1 VCRRRNDQSYVGQID
16 LEDIRVICNRAVTSP
31 AWSTSVDGGVVVNA
45 GALEKQHGTSVL
57 NNQRATPG
65 KHGYEYKTAA
75 AAAGGGAGGG
85 DASDAAMSDVVV
97 ENGRIVLQYRN
108 VHAGLRATDKPDDP
122 ADTADR
128 TRPPGHV
135 IGAPVKLQT
144 DLDYDMN
151 DVVWKNLAASTK

>member
-1 VCRRRNDQSYVGQID
+1 MCRRRNDQSYVGQID

-45 GALEKQHGTSVL
+45 GALEKQHGAVL

>member
-45 GALEKQHGTSVL
+45 GALEKQHGAVL

-65 KHGYEYKTAA
+65 KHGCEYKTAA
-75 AAAGGGAGGG
+75 AAAGGG
-85 DASDAAMSDVVV
+85 DASDAA
-97 ENGRIVLQYRN
+97 
-108 VHAGLRATDKPDDP
+108 
-122 ADTADR
+122 
-128 TRPPGHV
+128 TRHPGHV
-135 IGAPVKLQT
+135 IGAPVNLQT